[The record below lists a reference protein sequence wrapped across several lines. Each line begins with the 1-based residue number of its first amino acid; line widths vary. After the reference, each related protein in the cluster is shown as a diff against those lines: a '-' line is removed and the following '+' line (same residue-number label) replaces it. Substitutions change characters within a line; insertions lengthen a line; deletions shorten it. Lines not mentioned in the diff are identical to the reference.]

1 MQYPVLLYFVNG
13 MGNIGG
19 QTGTRNVE
27 DCGAVI
33 DSVRVEDAQ
42 QSRQHQEITV
52 GVRGDAVG
60 YIVCTEFSEFA
71 VCFTE

>member
-1 MQYPVLLYFVNG
+1 
-13 MGNIGG
+13 MGNVGG

-27 DCGAVI
+27 NRGAVK
-33 DSVRVEDAQ
+33 DSVRVVDAQ

-60 YIVCTEFSEFA
+60 YIVCIEFSEFA
-71 VCFTE
+71 PCFTN